1 MPTEFLLA
9 LLFAAGQPAAGTPPP
24 SHEPEVLEEYCPLYT
39 VFFDEG
45 SAEVTAQAASIIDNW
60 ATFARLME
68 IPRNRFT
75 IEGVAMDE
83 TRSPSED
90 LELSF
95 ERGRAIVDYL
105 TQRGLAAD
113 RFRIRAVGQSSE
125 AWNDPNHSADLNRAQ
140 NRRATL
146 ILETTASN
154 VRRVSGDAIC

>member
-1 MPTEFLLA
+1 MPTAFLLA
-9 LLFAAGQPAAGTPPP
+9 LLLTASQAAAGAAQP
-24 SHEPEVLEEYCPLYT
+24 SYESEPLQEYCPLYT

-45 SAEVTAQAASIIDNW
+45 SAEVSAQARSIIDNW
-60 ATFARLME
+60 ATFAKGME
-68 IPRNRFT
+68 MPRNRFT
-75 IEGVAMDE
+75 IEAVAMDT
-83 TRSPSED
+83 TRTASEN

-95 ERGRAIVDYL
+95 KRGRAIVDYL
-105 TQRGLAAD
+105 TQRGFAAD

-146 ILETTASN
+146 ILETTFSN